1 MKKFGRLFLAEPDG
15 IRPRIHHAVG
25 CGGPTEVG
33 EQDQNQSQVL
43 RVGTNATFPPFEMQE
58 SGEFL
63 GFDMDLIRAIGE
75 EQGFTVEIKHM
86 DFKALIPALGNDK
99 IHAAIAGMSITPRRL
114 ESVDFHRRLFRCR
127 SYYCCS
133 EYQ

>member
-1 MKKFGRLFLAEPDG
+1 MKKLGRLFLSGLMVFALVFT
-15 IRPRIHHAVG
+15 AVG

-86 DFKALIPALGNDK
+86 DFKALIPALDNNK
-99 IHAAIAGMSITPRRL
+99 IDAAIAGCPLNPTGWNR
-114 ESVDFHRRLFRCR
+114 
-127 SYYCCS
+127 
-133 EYQ
+133 